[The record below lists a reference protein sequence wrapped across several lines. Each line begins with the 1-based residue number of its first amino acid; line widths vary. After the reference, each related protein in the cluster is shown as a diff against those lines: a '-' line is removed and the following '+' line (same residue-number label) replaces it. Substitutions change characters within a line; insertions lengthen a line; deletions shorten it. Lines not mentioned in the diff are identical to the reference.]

1 MIFKKKKKNIFDL
14 YSIKA
19 KTLYLIFNLS
29 WSVCCDE
36 NILEAMRINETY
48 IWKLKR
54 HIRWFTLTYCISKV
68 QSRVIGLKVSIQIK
82 GEQAA
87 SLKCVCFIFISINVF
102 FSTVILPLQKLQKC
116 VGKER
121 CFHPKTNCYAMRRMW
136 NVQIFSCSLQT
147 TMSFDAR
154 SQ

>member
-1 MIFKKKKKNIFDL
+1 M
-14 YSIKA
+14 
-19 KTLYLIFNLS
+19 FNLS
-29 WSVCCDE
+29 WSVYCDE
-36 NILEAMRINETY
+36 SILEALRINEDY

-54 HIRWFTLTYCISKV
+54 HIRWFTLTHCISKV
-68 QSRVIGLKVSIQIK
+68 QSRVGLKFSIKIK

-87 SLKCVCFIFISINVF
+87 SLKCVCFIFISINMLF
-102 FSTVILPLQKLQKC
+102 LAVILPLQKLQKC

-121 CFHPKTNCYAMRRMW
+121 CFHPKANCYAMRRMR

-147 TMSFDAR
+147 TMSFDVR